1 MIPKTFQ
8 LGGRTW
14 RVKRRVTGRP
24 KKEYGRTSGNRC
36 VIELT
41 VKNKTEES
49 EEHTFYHELAHA
61 IGFTMGWKRLIK
73 DEEKVDAIG
82 GLLRQFITTAS
93 FED

>member
-14 RVKRRVTGRP
+14 RVKRGVKGRNS
-24 KKEYGRTSGNRC
+24 KEYGRCSSSRC
-36 VIELT
+36 VIEIT
-41 VKNKTEES
+41 TKNKTEES

-61 IGFTMGWKRLIK
+61 IGYTMAWKTLIK
-73 DEEKVDAIG
+73 DEDTVDAVG

-93 FED
+93 VED